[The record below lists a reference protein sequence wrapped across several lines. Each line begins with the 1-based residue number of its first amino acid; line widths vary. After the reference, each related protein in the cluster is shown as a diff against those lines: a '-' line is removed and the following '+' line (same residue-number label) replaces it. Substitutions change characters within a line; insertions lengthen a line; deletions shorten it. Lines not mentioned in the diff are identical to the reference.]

1 MGFFSGE
8 ENIIYGTLKS
18 LLPSLKGWL
27 RGKSRA
33 RNSISSSAQQQFK
46 LIFWSKLSSPV
57 LRVGCGLWNM
67 EKRERANSQLRDGR
81 GRECV
86 NLREWILQQQ
96 KHRCRGW
103 WAIMTGWGGCLIPG
117 ALERLHAAAGTLI
130 SAAFALQWRQ
140 RVSRG
145 ISPLYSRRHTGGERP
160 IKLRNEQHI
169 QRHEWRA
176 SSLPRRTFIW
186 CSRF

>member
-1 MGFFSGE
+1 
-8 ENIIYGTLKS
+8 
-18 LLPSLKGWL
+18 
-27 RGKSRA
+27 
-33 RNSISSSAQQQFK
+33 
-46 LIFWSKLSSPV
+46 
-57 LRVGCGLWNM
+57 M

-86 NLREWILQQQ
+86 NLREWILQRQ

-169 QRHEWRA
+169 QRGEWRA
-176 SSLPRRTFIW
+176 SPLARRSVIWRFRLFDILWERKSLNEKF
-186 CSRF
+186 SRLFFSKWHYNNSAGNQYSWKCLHWKWSNLETKVQKTSWK